1 MHDADILYGNL
12 QLIGNDLAQRRRD
25 ALADRVAAG
34 VKDDLAGIVDFDPSI
49 LPWADAAGFDEAAD
63 ADADSAAFELC
74 RGAGSLEILIAEALQ
89 RALELAGQIAG
100 VINHV
105 MKWMLAEI
113 VRHFFMADQ
122 VASSYVGGIEL
133 ETMRDDIY

>member
-1 MHDADILYGNL
+1 MPLVSTKQPMPTPTARPSSFAA
-12 QLIGNDLAQRRRD
+12 AQV
-25 ALADRVAAG
+25 ALRS
-34 VKDDLAGIVDFDPSI
+34 F
-49 LPWADAAGFDEAAD
+49 
-63 ADADSAAFELC
+63 
-74 RGAGSLEILIAEALQ
+74 IAEALQ

-113 VRHFFMADQ
+113 VGHFFMADQ